1 MERVYNN
8 YLEEGFEPILEEWKN
23 NSITIGEEVQVIM
36 GEERFNGV
44 AIDID
49 KDGSLLVKKDNGE
62 VERIIAGDVSLR
74 KKGGHYA

>member
-1 MERVYNN
+1 ME
-8 YLEEGFEPILEEWKN
+8 N

-74 KKGGHYA
+74 KKGQLC